1 MAIRSQDS
9 SVRFGN
15 QNFFFC
21 NAYETDPTYD
31 YVVSMSNRGSLLVSR
46 FTKSG
51 SNDSARYWLGVA
63 TFPVD
68 VAACVALGTY
78 VLPNQ
83 LVSPLI

>member
-15 QNFFFC
+15 QNLFFC

-31 YVVSMSNRGSLLVSR
+31 YIVSMSNRGSLLVSR
-46 FTKSG
+46 FTKTG
-51 SNDSARYWLGVA
+51 SNDSARYFLGVA
-63 TFPVD
+63 TYPTN
-68 VAACVALGTY
+68 ATECAALGTY